1 MKPNFSLALFLLAA
15 LTAFAAVAATEP
27 PSWEVQ
33 ALSKIIPGTVEGKL
47 DYDPAAGRAYGT
59 NGIFVK
65 YGNATLTADSA
76 ALDTQSGQVEADGHV
91 RIESGDQLWVG
102 DHIRYNFKTRQMSS
116 ESFRTGKWP
125 VFAQGSDTVGNGSN
139 RVYVANE
146 TYVTTDDTAD
156 PSFRVRASRVKIV
169 PGQYLEMWN
178 AILYAGDVPIFYF
191 PYYHRNLGRHANNF
205 TMSPGYRSRFGA
217 FLLNTYTWY
226 LGDTADGKIHLD
238 YRSKRGVGAGADV
251 NVHDD
256 KLGLMGFK
264 YYYQHD
270 QKAGLS
276 TNVFPQFGNINSDRQ
291 RFQFVWLDTPATNF
305 NIKAL
310 VNYQSDPLLLLD
322 FFETDYAY
330 NPQPYSFV
338 EANKYWDNWSLDAL
352 TTPRINSFF
361 NQVERLPDVRLT
373 GYRQQV
379 LDTPVYYDS
388 QSSFGYYRQYLSTAE
403 MPGFYTNG
411 VYSQFNGF
419 YTNSAARADTYH
431 QVSLPWTFF
440 NWLNVTPHA
449 GGRLTYYS
457 QMNAAYGA
465 PENDRYRGEFN
476 TGVNVSFKASRL
488 WASATNSFL
497 DVDGLRHVIEPSADY
512 VYVPNPGANPS
523 QLPQFDADQ
532 PSLMLQPLAMSD
544 YNNIDSVSSQNVIRF
559 GLRNLLQTKRDGQL
573 DDLLTSS
580 LMLDWR
586 LNPRGITGYSTT
598 PQSRLNDLYFS
609 LAFKPRSWVVLE
621 TQNRYDFTTGH
632 LNMSFDQIT
641 LAPSDRWSWGLGYWY
656 LRGGT
661 WGDAT
666 WTENNFITSTAFVR
680 FDDNWGGRM
689 THNYNL
695 VTGRLQEQFYTL
707 YRDLRSWTAA
717 LTFRVS
723 NDVGSQPD
731 YTIAIMLSLKASP
744 AAGVGE
750 DVVNRA
756 RLVGE

>member
-1 MKPNFSLALFLLAA
+1 
-15 LTAFAAVAATEP
+15 
-27 PSWEVQ
+27 
-33 ALSKIIPGTVEGKL
+33 
-47 DYDPAAGRAYGT
+47 
-59 NGIFVK
+59 
-65 YGNATLTADSA
+65 
-76 ALDTQSGQVEADGHV
+76 
-91 RIESGDQLWVG
+91 
-102 DHIRYNFKTRQMSS
+102 
-116 ESFRTGKWP
+116 
-125 VFAQGSDTVGNGSN
+125 
-139 RVYVANE
+139 
-146 TYVTTDDTAD
+146 
-156 PSFRVRASRVKIV
+156 
-169 PGQYLEMWN
+169 
-178 AILYAGDVPIFYF
+178 
-191 PYYHRNLGRHANNF
+191 
-205 TMSPGYRSRFGA
+205 
-217 FLLNTYTWY
+217 
-226 LGDTADGKIHLD
+226 
-238 YRSKRGVGAGADV
+238 
-251 NVHDD
+251 
-256 KLGLMGFK
+256 
-264 YYYQHD
+264 
-270 QKAGLS
+270 LS
-276 TNVFPQFGNINSDRQ
+276 TNVFPQFGHINQDRQ
-291 RFQFVWLDTPATNF
+291 RFQFVWLDTPTTNF
-305 NIKAL
+305 NVKAL

-361 NQVERLPDVRLT
+361 DQVERLPDVRLT

-388 QSSFGYYRQYLSTAE
+388 QSTFGYYRQFLSTAE
-403 MPGFYTNG
+403 MSSFYTNG

-440 NWLNVTPHA
+440 NWLNVTPHV
-449 GGRLTYYS
+449 GGRVTYYS

-465 PENDRYRGEFN
+465 PENDRYRGELN

-488 WASATNSFL
+488 WASATNSTL

-512 VYVPNPGANPS
+512 IYVPNPGANPS

-532 PSLMLQPLAMSD
+532 PSLMLQPLALSD
-544 YNNIDSVSSQNVIRF
+544 YNNIDSITSQNVIRF

-586 LNPRGITGYSTT
+586 LDPRGITGYSTT
-598 PQSRLNDLYFS
+598 PQNRLNDLYAAV
-609 LAFKPRSWVVLE
+609 AFKPRSWVILE
-621 TQNRYDFTTGH
+621 TQNRYDFETGH

-641 LAPSDRWSWGLGYWY
+641 LAPSDRWSWGFGYWY

-666 WTENNFITSTAFVR
+666 WTQNNFITSTAFLR

-689 THNYNL
+689 THNYNI

-707 YRDLRSWTAA
+707 YRDLRSWTAS
-717 LTFRVS
+717 LTFRIS

-744 AAGVGE
+744 VAGVGE